1 MEAGHNIFVQSDDNR
16 KDGDEYR
23 SLRSRAEGEL
33 KDIPM
38 DDDKN
43 LEKRLVINGLMCGL
57 SDRCLPIKLKGIKKN
72 KKTKEEGEQEKG

>member
-38 DDDKN
+38 DD
-43 LEKRLVINGLMCGL
+43 
-57 SDRCLPIKLKGIKKN
+57 
-72 KKTKEEGEQEKG
+72 TKI